1 MSEPTRPAA
10 RSTEHDLAVRR
21 KRAVRTAL
29 VMGGLA
35 LLVYLAFI
43 LSGVLAQ

>member
-1 MSEPTRPAA
+1 MTDPVRPVY
-10 RSTEHDLAVRR
+10 DLAARR
-21 KRAVRTAL
+21 KRAARTAL
-29 VMGGLA
+29 AIGGLA

>member
-1 MSEPTRPAA
+1 MSEPTRPAD
-10 RSTEHDLAVRR
+10 DLAVRR

-35 LLVYLAFI
+35 LLVYVAFI
-43 LSGVLAQ
+43 LSGVVAAS